1 MVEPRVLKRTKSP
14 IVLADYKRRSAIED
28 DFNDLITEPTIIYD
42 ETEEKVKIVYLE
54 LVDNHR
60 PLVAALKKIDYR
72 RDSRTSGMLTES
84 RTFGYLPRTT
94 LRRDFCTTSL
104 LAHEQPKAHEMVM
117 SYAERV
123 STYYEQYEPELY
135 SEHQREVERIL
146 PDYKID
152 KTVFTSGIIN
162 KNNPLP
168 YHHDAGNIRNVW
180 SNMLV
185 FKNRIEGGYLCVPEY
200 DCAFEL
206 KDNSLLMFD
215 GQNLLHGV
223 TPIKKKHKDSHRF
236 SIVFYSMQKMWNCL
250 PPEQEIERIRKIRQE
265 REFRRLEKMDEADKI
280 KATEGE
286 IEREEESKAQIRE
299 VP

>member
-1 MVEPRVLKRTKSP
+1 MERTKKS
-14 IVLADYKRRSAIED
+14 IVLADFKRRSAVEED
-28 DFNDLITEPTIIYD
+28 YADLITEPTIVRDPD
-42 ETEEKVKIVYLE
+42 EGRVKIVYLE

-104 LAHEQPKAHEMVM
+104 LAHEMPKAHEMVM
-117 SYAERV
+117 SYADRV
-123 STYYEQYEPELY
+123 SKYYEQFDPDLY
-135 SEHQREVERIL
+135 HEHQREVERIL

-152 KTVFTSGIIN
+152 NTVFTSGIIN

-185 FKNRIEGGYLCVPEY
+185 FKHKIEGGYLSVPEY
-200 DCAFEL
+200 DVGFEL

-215 GQNLLHGV
+215 GQNLIHGV
-223 TPIKKKHKDSHRF
+223 TPIHKKAKESHRF

-250 PPEQEIERIRKIRQE
+250 PPEEEIERIQQLRDE
-265 REFRRLEKMDEADKI
+265 REFRRLDREV
-280 KATEGE
+280 EGE
-286 IEREEESKAQIRE
+286 QKAEIRE
-299 VP
+299 IP

>member
-1 MVEPRVLKRTKSP
+1 MERSKKP
-14 IVLADYKRRSAIED
+14 IVVADYKRRSAIED
-28 DFNDLITEPTIIYD
+28 DYADLITEPTIVRDPD
-42 ETEEKVKIVYLE
+42 EGRVKIVYLE

-60 PLVAALKKIDYR
+60 PLVAALKRIDYR
-72 RDSRTSGMLTES
+72 KDSRSSGMLTSS

-104 LAHEQPKAHEMVM
+104 LAHEMPKAHEMVM
-117 SYAERV
+117 GYAERV
-123 STYYEQYEPELY
+123 SRYYEMYDPDLY
-135 SEHQREVERIL
+135 NEHQREVERIL

-152 KTVFTSGIIN
+152 NTVFTSGIIN
-162 KNNPLP
+162 KDNPLP
-168 YHHDAGNIRNVW
+168 YHHDSGNIRNVW

-185 FKNRIEGGYLCVPEY
+185 FKNRIEGGYLAVPEY

-215 GQNLLHGV
+215 GQNLIHGV
-223 TPIKKKHKDSHRF
+223 TPIKRTHKDAHRF

-250 PPEQEIERIRKIRQE
+250 PPEEEIERIRKVREE
-265 REFRRLEKMDEADKI
+265 REFRRLDRINAAEKEEAE
-280 KATEGE
+280 AGASL
-286 IEREEESKAQIRE
+286 ESEQIAEIRE